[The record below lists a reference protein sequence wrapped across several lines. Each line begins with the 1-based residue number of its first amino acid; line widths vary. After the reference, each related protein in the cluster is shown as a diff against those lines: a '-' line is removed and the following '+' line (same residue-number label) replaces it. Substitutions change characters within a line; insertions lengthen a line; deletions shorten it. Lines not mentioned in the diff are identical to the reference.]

1 MGKFGLMA
9 GTAAIAMFAASGANA
24 AIGNDAGATTVVNQ
38 PSNQVQLAQ
47 ADMPSSSAD
56 LEARISALEAEVQDS
71 EMRAAQAANA
81 APPPPPSGWWSNTSI
96 SGRMYF
102 DVTNISNKANGVRVA
117 TATNSANGVTNGNG
131 TNFDVKRFYLGVD
144 HTFNDVYAANVTT
157 DTTYDGTTGAGQIY
171 LKKAYLQ
178 AKYDPAFTVRLGSA
192 DLPWVPYVEGLYGY
206 RYLENVMIDRTK
218 YGTSADWGVHVL
230 GTLFDGILNY
240 QISAVN
246 GGGYKKTPVGADAN
260 RFNTMD
266 FEGRISAVY
275 QGFNLAIGGYTGK
288 LATASGT
295 PTVKT
300 AERFDVLGA
309 YVANGLRVG
318 VEYFSANNINNGDSL
333 ANTTLGEGAN
343 GVSGFASYQFLPQ
356 FAVFGR
362 YDSVNPKTK
371 TSPLTNENYYTVG
384 VTYSPI
390 KIVDFSLAYKHD
402 SVGHGTINTSNGN
415 LGSATGLMTG
425 SYNEIG
431 LWGDLQW

>member
-9 GTAAIAMFAASGANA
+9 GTAAIAVFAASGANA
-24 AIGNDAGATTVVNQ
+24 AVNSGAGATTVVYQ
-38 PSNQVQLAQ
+38 PTGQIQLAQ
-47 ADMPSSSAD
+47 ADMPSSNAD
-56 LEARISALEAEVQDS
+56 LEARISALESEVQDS

-81 APPPPPSGWWSNTSI
+81 PPPVLSGWWSNTSI

-102 DVTNISNKANGVRVA
+102 DVTNISNKANGARVA

-131 TNFDVKRFYLGVD
+131 TNFDVKRFYVGID
-144 HTFNDVYAANVTT
+144 HTFNDTYAANVTT

-178 AKYDPAFTVRLGSA
+178 AKYDPAFIVRLGSA

-230 GTLFDGILNY
+230 GSLFDGILNY

-246 GGGYKKTPVGADAN
+246 GGGYKKTPVGGDAN

-275 QGFNLAIGGYTGK
+275 QGFNLAVGGYTGK

-295 PTVKT
+295 STVKT

-318 VEYFSANNINNGDSL
+318 VEYFSANNINNGNSL
-333 ANTTLGEGAN
+333 ANTALGEGAN
-343 GVSGFASYQFLPQ
+343 GVSGFASYSFLPEW
-356 FAVFGR
+356 AVFGR

-371 TSPLTNENYYTVG
+371 TSPLTNDNYYTVG

-402 SVGHGTINTSNGN
+402 NVGHGTINTSNGN
-415 LGSATGLMTG
+415 LGSATGLQTG

>member
-9 GTAAIAMFAASGANA
+9 GTAAIAVFAASGANA
-24 AIGNDAGATTVVNQ
+24 AISDGAGATTVVNQ

-47 ADMPSSSAD
+47 ADMPSSNAD

-81 APPPPPSGWWSNTSI
+81 PPPPMPSGWWSNTSI

-102 DVTNISNKANGVRVA
+102 DVTNISNKSNGARVT
-117 TATNSANGVTNGNG
+117 TATNPVNGVTNGNG
-131 TNFDVKRFYLGVD
+131 TNFDIKRFYIGID
-144 HTFNDVYAANVTT
+144 HAFNDTYAANVTT
-157 DTTYDGTTGAGQIY
+157 DTTYDGTTGAGQLF

-178 AKYDPAFTVRLGSA
+178 AKYDPAFIIRLGA
-192 DLPWVPYVEGLYGY
+192 TDMPWIPYVESLYGY
-206 RYLENVMIDRTK
+206 RYFEQTLIDRTK
-218 YGTSADWGVHVL
+218 YGTSSDWGVHVM

-240 QISAVN
+240 QLSAVN
-246 GGGYKKTPVGADAN
+246 GGGYKKIPVGSDAN

-288 LATASGT
+288 LGTVSGT

-318 VEYFSANNINNGDSL
+318 VEYFSANNISNGDAL
-333 ANTTLGEGAN
+333 VNTALGDGAN
-343 GVSGFASYQFLPQ
+343 GVSGFASYYFLPEWG
-356 FAVFGR
+356 VFGR

-371 TSPLTNENYYTVG
+371 TSPATNENFYTFG
-384 VTYSPI
+384 VSYSPV
-390 KIVDFSLAYKHD
+390 KTVDFSLAYKHD
-402 SVGHGTINTSNGN
+402 GVGHGTISTANGTIGGTIN
-415 LGSATGLMTG
+415 G

-431 LWGDLQW
+431 LWGDFQW